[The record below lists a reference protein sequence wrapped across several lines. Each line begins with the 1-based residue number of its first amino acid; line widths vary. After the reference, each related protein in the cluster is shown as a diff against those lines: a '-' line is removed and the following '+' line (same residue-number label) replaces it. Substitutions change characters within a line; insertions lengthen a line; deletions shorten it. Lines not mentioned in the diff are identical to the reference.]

1 MRSQRATSVGR
12 LDGMA
17 GRQET
22 DVAINRNSNV
32 LVYLIHGVTGTP
44 VEMSYVA
51 HKLSRKNR
59 WDVYATTL
67 PGHCT
72 RLRDLVRTTEQDWRA
87 HVERQLAFAR
97 DRYEYVSV
105 AGLSAGA
112 LLALDAST
120 VVPVDGVGV
129 LSPTF

>member
-1 MRSQRATSVGR
+1 MRSHR
-12 LDGMA
+12 LRGFGPLDEMVD
-17 GRQET
+17 RQET

-51 HKLSRKNR
+51 QKLSRKNR

-72 RLRDLVRTTEQDWRA
+72 RL
-87 HVERQLAFAR
+87 
-97 DRYEYVSV
+97 
-105 AGLSAGA
+105 
-112 LLALDAST
+112 
-120 VVPVDGVGV
+120 
-129 LSPTF
+129 